1 MVLIFGHSLT
11 KIIRLVQKI
20 NFSKSTKKYFKL
32 TALGVVKSSRN
43 LWLTKIPKM
52 KGLAFPKPKGSIF
65 FKSSFSRG
73 FSLQTTKNLRFFHQ
87 EKKPQ
92 SKQSQN
98 SNLEPRKAKKK
109 LTSEQLLKTCLHTKD
124 QKSFYVY
131 CLFFASMM

>member
-1 MVLIFGHSLT
+1 
-11 KIIRLVQKI
+11 
-20 NFSKSTKKYFKL
+20 
-32 TALGVVKSSRN
+32 
-43 LWLTKIPKM
+43 M

-124 QKSFYVY
+124 QKKLLCVLPLFCQYDVVYNTLCLKCIQFYMERCSRLTEAVEAVEAAKAESEAVVPTTVE
-131 CLFFASMM
+131 CC